1 MQIGKIMNLMKENTI
16 GYCGHVGCVFSVL
29 GSTNKPLHVQLCVI
43 IFLYSYSILGVN
55 FWVSYFLLKPF
66 SKKAEIMPVVQDILV
81 FYQTTPALDSSPA
94 AWAYYEA
101 SKGPVRDLVEESEP
115 PYKNAMAAMR
125 DGWQVI
131 QMSEYKQRSLEDGY
145 ELGPLPYQTVLQKF
159 NELKEEGA

>member
-1 MQIGKIMNLMKENTI
+1 MCDIDM
-16 GYCGHVGCVFSVL
+16 CS
-29 GSTNKPLHVQLCVI
+29 I
-43 IFLYSYSILGVN
+43 IS
-55 FWVSYFLLKPF
+55 KPF
-66 SKKAEIMPVVQDILV
+66 SKKAETMPVVQDILV

-159 NELKEEGA
+159 NELKEEEA